1 MRREEFLN
9 SERCGSMY
17 VTNDGKNTPIKD
29 IVPLI
34 IILAIT
40 FVGLYLRYLPRD
52 FISDDMQRFLLPW
65 FWNIKADGGFNA
77 LNQQVGD
84 YGLLYQTIIAAFS
97 YSDINPVYCYKALSV
112 FFDVLLAGSVSYF
125 ISKISTGNF
134 CYNKIEYRTSII
146 YGCVLLLPTVI
157 MNSAFWGQCDSIYT
171 FFLLWSLWFLFK
183 EKYNLSLLL
192 LGCSFAFKLQCILLM
207 PLFLF
212 FCLYKRFSVLSFL
225 ITAFTFWFSGIIAY
239 VNGRGLLDGFGVYF
253 FQVGEYRRMWMNV
266 PSFWFFFED
275 NYEKYHFF
283 AIGLTCV
290 ILAIALLWLFKNDIV
305 ITSFDQI
312 IALALFIEWTCIIFL
327 PSMHERYTY
336 VMDMLAL
343 VLAFSDRRF
352 IKYALITI
360 GTSCITY
367 NTYLFAGNGIT
378 AFFVLFYIV
387 TWMHFTFLFCSRLY
401 DKRNYQ
407 DQENC

>member
-1 MRREEFLN
+1 MCATK
-9 SERCGSMY
+9 S
-17 VTNDGKNTPIKD
+17 DKNLPIKD
-29 IVPLI
+29 IIPI
-34 IILAIT
+34 IFILSIT

-52 FISDDMQRFLLPW
+52 FVSDDMQRFLLPW
-65 FWNIKADGGFNA
+65 FWDIKANGGFSA

-97 YSDINPVYCYKALSV
+97 YSNVNSVYLYKAFSV
-112 FFDVLLAGSVSYF
+112 FFDVLLAGSVAYF
-125 ISKISTGNF
+125 LNKAVTGNF
-134 CYNKIEYRTSII
+134 CNNGIGHKTPII
-146 YGCVLLLPTVI
+146 YACVLLLPTVI
-157 MNSAFWGQCDSIYT
+157 MNSAFWGQCDSVYT
-171 FFLLWSLWFLFK
+171 FFLLWSLWFLHAK
-183 EKYNLSLLL
+183 KYNLSLLL

-212 FCLYKRFSVLSFL
+212 FCFCKRFSVFSFF
-225 ITAFTFWFSGIIAY
+225 ITVFTFWLSGVVAY
-239 VNGRGLLDGFGVYF
+239 VHGRGLLDGFGVYF

-275 NYEKYHFF
+275 NYEKYHIF

-290 ILAIALLWLFKNDIV
+290 ILAITLLCLFKSDIA
-305 ITSFDQI
+305 ITSFDQL

-343 VLAFSDRRF
+343 ILAFSDWHF

-387 TWMHFTFLFCSRLY
+387 TWLHFTFFLCSKISL
-401 DKRNYQ
+401 KN
-407 DQENC
+407 